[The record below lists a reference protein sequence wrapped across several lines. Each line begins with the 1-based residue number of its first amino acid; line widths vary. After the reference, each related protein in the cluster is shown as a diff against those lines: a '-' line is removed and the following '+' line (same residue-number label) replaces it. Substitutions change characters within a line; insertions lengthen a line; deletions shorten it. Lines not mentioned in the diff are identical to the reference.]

1 MILDKYFKDF
11 SSLRGGGRSLDSA
24 KNIPL
29 LLGGAT
35 LWLL

>member
-11 SSLRGGGRSLDSA
+11 SSLRRGGRDLNSA

-35 LWLL
+35 LCLL